1 MKAAQAAAGISLRGH
16 QEEAL
21 EAIVRG
27 LTPRPGHSAPNGL
40 RVTVQM
46 ATGSG
51 KSYVGAAAGQ
61 KLVPRGTVLVVV
73 PTLDLLVQMVG
84 AWRAAGRSGDM
95 HAICSLVD
103 SELPFG
109 VMASTSP
116 LMIGMWLANAAKHRR
131 PTTIFDRASSN
142 GPPAGLTGRY
152 ARSN

>member
-1 MKAAQAAAGISLRGH
+1 MLRGH

-27 LTPRPGHSAPNGL
+27 LTPCPGHPAPNGL

-61 KLVPRGTVLVVV
+61 KLVPRGVVLVVV
-73 PTLDLLVQMVG
+73 PTLDLLVQMIG
-84 AWRAAGRSGDM
+84 SWRAAGRSGDM

-103 SELPFG
+103 SELPYG
-109 VMASTSP
+109 VLASTSP
-116 LMIGMWLANAAKHRR
+116 LMIGMWLSDAAKHRR
-131 PTTIFDRASSN
+131 PTTIFATYTSVGAVKDAYEYWADRQ
-142 GPPAGLTGRY
+142 GEVPPRWA
-152 ARSN
+152 